1 MGWHR
6 EPLVSTQ
13 ARNRTM
19 NQEDI
24 QKALE
29 AISKGGITVA
39 GDLVLEKKVEYE
51 VANVE
56 AGGIGIQINHGKVD
70 EAMTAS
76 DKDIKT
82 SIEELLKKKDDRG
95 EFVFRN
101 KKQWWAVFRVLSD
114 FCNYPKKMTA
124 FVAKMNE
131 LQLEH
136 AGNSTALTYD
146 SLSAAPKEVPQMAC
160 SPSVWS
166 ALKDI
171 NDNYRQQYV
180 VAEFLM
186 LQLGIKS

>member
-1 MGWHR
+1 
-6 EPLVSTQ
+6 
-13 ARNRTM
+13 M

-82 SIEELLKKKDDRG
+82 CD
-95 EFVFRN
+95 
-101 KKQWWAVFRVLSD
+101 
-114 FCNYPKKMTA
+114 
-124 FVAKMNE
+124 
-131 LQLEH
+131 
-136 AGNSTALTYD
+136 
-146 SLSAAPKEVPQMAC
+146 C
-160 SPSVWS
+160 SPRSRSRASS
-166 ALKDI
+166 A
-171 NDNYRQQYV
+171 R
-180 VAEFLM
+180 AA
-186 LQLGIKS
+186 GCACCASPR